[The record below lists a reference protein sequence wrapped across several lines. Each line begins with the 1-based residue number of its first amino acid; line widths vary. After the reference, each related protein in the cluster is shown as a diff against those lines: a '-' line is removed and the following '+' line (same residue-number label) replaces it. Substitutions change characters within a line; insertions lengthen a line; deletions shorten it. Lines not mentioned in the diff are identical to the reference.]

1 VLLPVDS
8 HLEIEA
14 MCRTAISALLSL
26 GRLAEDFREALSVR
40 GIGRPNFD
48 SRGQTKFRD
57 GVKHNNGFFQLHVIW
72 VTQLSQ
78 PGTYI

>member
-1 VLLPVDS
+1 MAHD
-8 HLEIEA
+8 
-14 MCRTAISALLSL
+14 
-26 GRLAEDFREALSVR
+26 
-40 GIGRPNFD
+40 FD

-57 GVKHNNGFFQLHVIW
+57 GVKHNNGFFQLHVIR